1 LQGPETDPAAVA
13 IISKGLREGLDT
25 VVCLLNYRKDGS
37 RFYNRFFVAP
47 LRGVDGQIV
56 NFVGVQCEVKESIA
70 LELIAKQREAAAQA
84 LASPAAGGAAA
95 GAAYSADAEA
105 SATT

>member
-1 LQGPETDPAAVA
+1 M
-13 IISKGLREGLDT
+13 
-25 VVCLLNYRKDGS
+25 CLLNYRKDGS

-70 LELIAKQREAAAQA
+70 MELIAKQREAAATA
-84 LASPAAGGAAA
+84 LASGGAAA
-95 GAAYSADAEA
+95 AAQAFA
-105 SATT
+105 AT